1 VSDPIYLDY
10 NATTPVAPEVIDAML
25 PALRDLWGNP
35 SSDHAYGRRAAEAI
49 DVARARVASLL
60 SCHAD
65 EIVFTSGGTESNN
78 AAIIGV
84 AEALAGRG
92 RHIVTS
98 AIEHPAV
105 EEPCAHLERRGWRVS
120 RAGVDRNGRVDPAAI
135 AALLTNETALVT
147 IMHANNETGVVQP
160 LGEIAAAARARGV
173 VFHTDAAQ
181 SVGKL
186 PVRVDDL
193 GVDLLTVAGHKL
205 YAPKGVGALYI
216 RRGTPFGRF
225 VHGAGH
231 EAGRRAGTE
240 NTAQIV
246 GLGTACALAERESGD
261 RIAHMRAMRD
271 RLAAALGVK
280 LPNMVVHGVK
290 AERLPNTLSAAFPGV
305 DANHLLSRLEGV
317 ALAAGAACHAGKS
330 EPSNVLKAMG
340 VDDELAVCTL
350 RMTVGRPTTS
360 DEVDVAAELI
370 TRAVLALG

>member
-1 VSDPIYLDY
+1 MGDPIYLDY
-10 NATTPVAPEVIDAML
+10 NATTPVAPEVIDEML

-49 DVARARVASLL
+49 DLARARVASLL
-60 SCHAD
+60 GCHAD
-65 EIVFTSGGTESNN
+65 EVVFTSGGTESNN
-78 AAIIGV
+78 AAIVAV

-92 RHIVTS
+92 RHVVTS
-98 AIEHPAV
+98 LIEHPAV
-105 EEPCAHLERRGWRVS
+105 AEPCAYLERRGWEVS
-120 RAGVDRNGRVDPAAI
+120 RVGPDRDGRVDPAAV
-135 AALLTNETALVT
+135 AACLTNETVLVT
-147 IMHANNETGVVQP
+147 IMHANNETGVIQP

-240 NTAQIV
+240 STAQIV
-246 GLGTACALAERESGD
+246 GLGAACALAERESGD
-261 RIAHMRAMRD
+261 RVTHMRAMRD
-271 RLAAALGVK
+271 RLAAALLSK
-280 LPNMVVHGVK
+280 LPNLVVHGAR
-290 AERLPNTLSAAFPGV
+290 AERLPNTLSAAVPGV
-305 DANHLLSRLEGV
+305 DANRLISRLEGV

-330 EPSNVLKAMG
+330 EPSSVLRAMG
-340 VDDELAVCTL
+340 VGDELAVCTL
-350 RMTVGRPTTS
+350 RLTVGRPTTAEEI
-360 DEVDVAAELI
+360 DEAAEAI
-370 TRAVLALG
+370 THAVRALG

>member
-1 VSDPIYLDY
+1 MGDPIYLDY

-25 PALRDLWGNP
+25 PALRCLWGNP
-35 SSDHAYGRRAAEAI
+35 SSDHVYGRRAAEAI
-49 DVARARVASLL
+49 DLARSQVASLL
-60 SCHAD
+60 GCHAD
-65 EIVFTSGGTESNN
+65 EVVFTSGGTESNN
-78 AAIIGV
+78 AAIVAV

-92 RHIVTS
+92 RHVVTS

-105 EEPCAHLERRGWRVS
+105 EEPCAYLERRAWQGSRV
-120 RAGVDRNGRVDPAAI
+120 GVNRDGRVDPAAV
-135 AALLTNETALVT
+135 AALLTNETVLVT

-160 LGEIAAAARARGV
+160 LGEIAVAARARGA

-246 GLGTACALAERESGD
+246 GLGAACALAEREMDD
-261 RIAHMRAMRD
+261 RVTHMRAMRD
-271 RLAAALGVK
+271 RLAVALRDK
-280 LPNMVVHGVK
+280 LPNLVVHGAQ
-290 AERLPNTLSAAFPGV
+290 AERLPNTLSVALPGV
-305 DANHLLSRLEGV
+305 DANHLLARLAGV

-330 EPSNVLKAMG
+330 EPSSVLRAMG
-340 VDDELAVCTL
+340 VPDELAVCTL
-350 RMTVGRPTTS
+350 RLTVGRPTTPEEI
-360 DEVDVAAELI
+360 DAAAEAI
-370 TRAVLALG
+370 TRAVFTLG